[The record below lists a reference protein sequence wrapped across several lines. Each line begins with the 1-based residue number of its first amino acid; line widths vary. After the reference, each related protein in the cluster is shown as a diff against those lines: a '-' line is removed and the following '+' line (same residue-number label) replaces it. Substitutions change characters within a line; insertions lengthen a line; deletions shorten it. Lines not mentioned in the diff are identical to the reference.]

1 MFAQLRQ
8 KNRPLDVVPLTF
20 LLINNSYRQVI
31 LAYTLEIPIKVVICV
46 SKLKFFTSSKPA
58 QTWIILG
65 IPVLFIIGSLMHF
78 AYDWSGESTIVGIF
92 APVNES
98 VWEHLKMTFWPM
110 LIWWFVGYFI
120 LTKRSTISASQ
131 WFVSCT
137 VAEIVCPLVIVS
149 FYYNYTGAFGIE
161 SLILDIFSLFLG
173 IASGQLMALHVY
185 KYAKH
190 TKSLFPFAIA
200 ILLFMAL
207 AFTVFTFYPPQIP
220 LFMDST
226 TGKYGI

>member
-1 MFAQLRQ
+1 ML
-8 KNRPLDVVPLTF
+8 
-20 LLINNSYRQVI
+20 
-31 LAYTLEIPIKVVICV
+31 KVK
-46 SKLKFFTSSKPA
+46 SFTSSNSA

-98 VWEHLKMTFWPM
+98 VWENLKMTFWPM
-110 LIWWFVGYFI
+110 LIWWFLGYFI
-120 LTKRSTISASQ
+120 LSKRSTISAAQ
-131 WFVSCT
+131 WFVSCS

-149 FYYNYTGAFGIE
+149 FYYTYTGALGIE

-173 IASGQLMALHVY
+173 MATGQLMALHVY

-190 TKSLFPFAIA
+190 TTYLLPYAIV
-200 ILLFMAL
+200 ILVLMAL
-207 AFTVFTFYPPQIP
+207 AFTIFTFCPPHIP
-220 LFMDST
+220 LFIDST